1 MYYVNDYREALQRRE
16 DFDFGSE
23 EWNLAQAKVQAIVT
37 AMVASG
43 NRYMVQEVVNEL
55 YSLNDCG
62 LEISHHAVQFDLWVL
77 ESNGYIKEAKTVRA
91 LGWN

>member
-1 MYYVNDYREALQRRE
+1 MYNVNDYREALQRRE

-23 EWNLAQAKVQAIVT
+23 EWILAQAKVQAIVT

-43 NRYMVQEVVNEL
+43 NRYMVQEVVDEL

-62 LEISHHAVQFDLWVL
+62 LEISHCAVQFDLWVL

>member
-1 MYYVNDYREALQRRE
+1 MYNVNDYREALQRRE
-16 DFDFGSE
+16 DFDFGSK

-43 NRYMVQEVVNEL
+43 NRYMVQEVVDEL

-62 LEISHHAVQFDLWVL
+62 LEISHCAVQFDLWVL

>member
-1 MYYVNDYREALQRRE
+1 MYNVNDYREALQRRE

-43 NRYMVQEVVNEL
+43 NRYMVQEVVDEL

-62 LEISHHAVQFDLWVL
+62 LEISHYAVQFDLWIL

>member
-1 MYYVNDYREALQRRE
+1 MYNVNDYREALPRRE
-16 DFDFGSE
+16 AFDFGSQ

-62 LEISHHAVQFDLWVL
+62 LEIRHSAVQFDLWVL
-77 ESNGYIKEAKTVRA
+77 ESNGYIKEAKTIRS

>member
-1 MYYVNDYREALQRRE
+1 MYNVNDYREALQRRE
-16 DFDFGSE
+16 DFDFGSK

-62 LEISHHAVQFDLWVL
+62 LEIRHSAVQFDLLVL
-77 ESNGYIKEAKTVRA
+77 ESNGYIKEAKTIRS

>member
-1 MYYVNDYREALQRRE
+1 MYNVNDYREALQRRE

-43 NRYMVQEVVNEL
+43 NRYMVQEVVDEL

-62 LEISHHAVQFDLWVL
+62 LEISHNAVEFNLWVL
-77 ESNGYIKEAKTVRA
+77 ESNGYIKEAKTVRT

>member
-1 MYYVNDYREALQRRE
+1 MYNVNDYRAALERRE
-16 DFDFGSE
+16 EFDFGSE
-23 EWNLAQAKVQAIVT
+23 EWNLATAKVQAIVT
-37 AMVASG
+37 AMVATG

-62 LEISHHAVQFDLWVL
+62 LEIRHSAVRFDLWVL
-77 ESNGYIKEAKTVRA
+77 ESNGYIKEAKTIRS

>member
-1 MYYVNDYREALQRRE
+1 MYNVNDYREALQRRE
-16 DFDFGSE
+16 DFDFGSK

-62 LEISHHAVQFDLWVL
+62 LEIRHSAVQFDLWVL
-77 ESNGYIKEAKTVRA
+77 ESNGDIKEAKTIRS